1 MTLPT
6 DDDPKLLVVVATI
19 TAKPGKEQEVKELL
33 SSIVE
38 PTRGEDGCVAYAL
51 HQGAADPA
59 TFVFTEFWTGQEA
72 LDTHLAGPTITEG
85 LSVLG
90 PLLAGPPV
98 IVPLNRIA

>member
-33 SSIVE
+33 TSIVE

-59 TFVFTEFWTGQEA
+59 TFIFTEFWTGQEA
-72 LDTHLAGPTITEG
+72 LDAHLAGPMLTQGVET
-85 LSVLG
+85 LG
-90 PLLAGPPV
+90 PLVTGPPV

>member
-19 TAKPGKEQEVKELL
+19 TAKPGKEQEVKDLL

-38 PTRGEDGCVAYAL
+38 PSLAENGCVGYAL
-51 HQGAADPA
+51 HQGVADPA
-59 TFVFTEFWTGQEA
+59 TFITYENWTSQEA
-72 LDTHLAGPTITEG
+72 LDAHLAGPAVQQG
-85 LSVLG
+85 LGVLG
-90 PLLAGPPV
+90 PLVAVPPL